1 MADVARFL
9 NLNSAAR
16 TVSPHPPSIN
26 ANKNDLLVGESDMKE
41 VGEVGYKFR
50 KQFGSMGWFNGTVV
64 KKLPKPYYLR
74 RCVYTEDGEFE
85 DLRLVDLVELAKLDK
100 KSTVS
105 SKQSTE
111 KVIKKNRAYVINQA
125 ATSLSKKRT
134 RAVAKGKHPTL
145 RKTNQFVTLLGKKTG
160 KHVTGRCR
168 CKDCEGKVKGNNK
181 STWVC
186 SACTRDG
193 GVDPKQWW
201 LCGLEKRPECW
212 LKHCRDM
219 HSNSAARTVSPHP
232 PSIDANK
239 NDQMVGENDTKE
251 VGEVGYK
258 FRKQFGS
265 MGWFTGTVVKKLP
278 KPYYLRRCVY
288 TEDGEFEDLRVADL
302 VQLAKLDKK
311 STVRSKQSPVK
322 VMKEKNQS
330 SVINQTATSSGKKRK
345 SIISS
350 SAPSREKSNILS
362 SQLEKIAREKLA
374 SYLVECG
381 GMF

>member
-16 TVSPHPPSIN
+16 TVSPHPPSID
-26 ANKNDLLVGESDMKE
+26 ANKNDLMVGESDMKE
-41 VGEVGYKFR
+41 IGEVGYKFR
-50 KQFGSMGWFNGTVV
+50 KQFGSMGWFTGTVV
-64 KKLPKPYYLR
+64 EIIPKSYLR
-74 RCVYTEDGEFE
+74 RCVYTKDGEFE
-85 DLRLVDLVELAKLDK
+85 DLRVADLVKLAKLDK

-105 SKQSTE
+105 SKQSAE
-111 KVIKKNRAYVINQA
+111 KVIKKNRAFVINQA
-125 ATSLSKKRT
+125 ATLLSKKRK
-134 RAVAKGKHPTL
+134 RAVAKSKHPTL

-330 SVINQTATSSGKKRK
+330 SVINQTATLSGKKRK

-374 SYLVECG
+374 SYLVERG

>member
-1 MADVARFL
+1 MLFFHPGTKRQSKLFTCKLILRPDKKQCFRAWFYSADNKKFRSMASVARYF
-9 NLNSAAR
+9 NLSVPA
-16 TVSPHPPSIN
+16 VSPHPPLKEKICAPKLRFD
-26 ANKNDLLVGESDMKE
+26 ANKKMTATQKKMHVEKEKLQSRARRRDVVVEENDTKKI
-41 VGEVGYKFR
+41 GEVGYKFR
-50 KQFGSMGWFNGTVV
+50 KQFGSMGWFTGTVV

-111 KVIKKNRAYVINQA
+111 KVIKKNRASVINQA

-160 KHVTGRCR
+160 KHVTGRCQ

-212 LKHCRDM
+212 LNHCRDM
-219 HSNSAARTVSPHP
+219 HS
-232 PSIDANK
+232 
-239 NDQMVGENDTKE
+239 
-251 VGEVGYK
+251 
-258 FRKQFGS
+258 F
-265 MGWFTGTVVKKLP
+265 
-278 KPYYLRRCVY
+278 
-288 TEDGEFEDLRVADL
+288 
-302 VQLAKLDKK
+302 
-311 STVRSKQSPVK
+311 
-322 VMKEKNQS
+322 
-330 SVINQTATSSGKKRK
+330 
-345 SIISS
+345 
-350 SAPSREKSNILS
+350 
-362 SQLEKIAREKLA
+362 
-374 SYLVECG
+374 
-381 GMF
+381 